1 MRVFGWAAP
10 PFFMLQGH
18 VFLPVLSSA
27 RMSAIDRI
35 VFFGTPEFAVPTLA
49 ALVAAGRAPV
59 RVVTQ
64 PARPAGRGQ
73 KPQDPPVARWARERN
88 LPVSQ
93 PERVRDPA
101 FLEDLAALDPDVAVV
116 VAFGQIFPRA
126 LLDLPRLGCLNL
138 HASLLPRWRGASP
151 IQAALAAGDPR
162 TGVSTMWMEAGLD
175 TGPVLLAEATEIGPE
190 ETAGELSRRL
200 AEAGGR
206 LMVRTLQE
214 LERGD
219 LVPRPQ
225 APEGASYA
233 PRLSR
238 ESGRVDWSLTALEIH
253 HRLRAYTPWPGLTA
267 ELRGAPVK
275 ILAAEVLAV
284 GEPNGAPGTYLGL
297 RTGRLA
303 VACGGNVPGSVLGIV
318 ELQRPGK
325 RALGASD
332 FANGERLQIGE
343 RFS

>member
-1 MRVFGWAAP
+1 
-10 PFFMLQGH
+10 
-18 VFLPVLSSA
+18 
-27 RMSAIDRI
+27 MSAIDRI
-35 VFFGTPEFAVPTLA
+35 IFFGTPEFAVPTLA
-49 ALVAAGRAPV
+49 ALVAAGRVPV

-73 KPQDPPVARWARERN
+73 RPQDPPVARWAREQG

-93 PERVRDPA
+93 PERVRDAA
-101 FLEDLAALDPDVAVV
+101 FLEDLATLDPDIAMV

-126 LLDLPRLGCLNL
+126 LLDLPRLGCINL

-151 IQAALAAGDPR
+151 IQAALAAGDAR
-162 TGVSTMWMEAGLD
+162 TGVSTMRMEAGLD
-175 TGPVLLAEATEIGPE
+175 TGPVLLEEATEIGPQ

-214 LERGD
+214 LEGGAI
-219 LVPRPQ
+219 VARPQ
-225 APEGASYA
+225 SPEGATYA
-233 PRLSR
+233 PRLTR
-238 ESGRVDWSLTALEIH
+238 DSGRVDWSLTALEVH

-267 ELRGAPVK
+267 ELRGAPLK
-275 ILAAEVLAV
+275 ISAAEVLEGTA
-284 GEPNGAPGTYLGL
+284 EGAPGTYLGL
-297 RTGRLA
+297 RDGRLA
-303 VACGGNVPGSVLGIV
+303 VVCGGGILGIG

-325 RALGASD
+325 RVLRAAD
-332 FANGERLQIGE
+332 FANGERLQAGE